1 MQELYKGLP
10 RYHWPRVDISGKYR
24 CRVRRHVWETQLAEN
39 FARYLPETGRSK
51 FYAESQITPSDVP
64 KILNEGHIPQYD
76 TLCRYAASFG
86 TTPDE
91 LVGEIREYETVTIE
105 ELWMFKD
112 DMFRGMDEE
121 VEVLELIEEY
131 KPIDFDNV
139 EDEQVADLIIGVAGR
154 ARQDIQEAEKG
165 RKGANP
171 TGAKTFLRE
180 LHSALTGEHG
190 QKHKDQFNKLS

>member
-1 MQELYKGLP
+1 MKQLYRELP
-10 RYHWPRVDISGKYR
+10 RYKWPSVEVSGKYR

-39 FARYLPETGRSK
+39 LAALIPEKDKTP
-51 FYAESQITPSDVP
+51 FYKSIGITPSDVP
-64 KILNEGHIPQYD
+64 KIINEGHIPTYD
-76 TLCRYAASFG
+76 ALCRYAAALG

-105 ELWMFKD
+105 DLWMFKD
-112 DMFRGMDEE
+112 DVFRGMYEE
-121 VEVLELIEEY
+121 VEILELIEEY
-131 KPIDFDNV
+131 KPINLAEV
-139 EDEQVADLIIGVAGR
+139 ENEQIADLIIGIAVR

-165 RKGANP
+165 RKRANP

-190 QKHKDQFNKLS
+190 QEHKKQFNQLP